1 MPYRHVSVMVKEV
14 LDFLNCSPG
23 KTIVDGTLGGG
34 GHARAILGAI
44 APHGTLIGIDQDPAA
59 IEEARRTLRDY
70 GPSIQ
75 LYHDNFVSLPQILRG
90 SNTQRVDGILLD
102 LGLSLHQLEDSGRGF
117 SFLRD
122 EPLDMRM
129 NPNGKRT
136 AEVMVNRSSEK
147 ELADVIA
154 SFGEESWAHR
164 IAKRLVAARQQG
176 AIVSSR
182 RLADIVTEAI
192 PAKHRSRRIHPATR
206 TFQALRIAVNQELE
220 NLKVFLVHAIDC
232 LNPGGRLCVVSFH
245 SLEDRIVK
253 EHFKAWAQGCQCPP
267 RFPVCTCGKKPQVKL
282 LTKKPLRPGRSEVEA
297 NPMARSAKLR
307 AVEKL
312 GVQQG

>member
-1 MPYRHVSVMVKEV
+1 MPYRHISVMVKEV
-14 LDFLNCSPG
+14 LDLLNCSPG

-34 GHARAILGAI
+34 GHARAILQAI
-44 APHGTLIGIDQDPAA
+44 GPRGVLIGIDQDPAA
-59 IEEARRTLRDY
+59 IAQTRRTLRDFE
-70 GPSIQ
+70 PNIA
-75 LYHDNFVSLPQILRG
+75 LYQDNFASLPQILRR
-90 SNTQRVDGILLD
+90 SNIHRVDGIVLD
-102 LGLSLHQLEDSGRGF
+102 LGLSLYQLEESGRGF

-129 NPNGKRT
+129 NPNEKRT
-136 AEVMVNRSSEK
+136 AEGVVNRSSEK

-154 SFGEESWAHR
+154 GFGEESWARR
-164 IAKRLVAARQQG
+164 IAKRIVAARQQE

-220 NLKVFLVHAIDC
+220 NLKGFLAHAVDC
-232 LNPGGRLCVVSFH
+232 LNPGGRLCIVSFH

-267 RFPVCTCGKKPQVKL
+267 SFPICTCGKTSQVKI
-282 LTKKPLRPGRSEVEA
+282 LTKKPLRPGPSEVQA

-312 GVQQG
+312 GV

>member
-1 MPYRHVSVMVKEV
+1 MVKEV

-44 APHGTLIGIDQDPAA
+44 APHGILIGIDQDPAA

-154 SFGEESWAHR
+154 SFGEESWARR

-232 LNPGGRLCVVSFH
+232 LKPGGRLCIVSFH

>member
-44 APHGTLIGIDQDPAA
+44 APHGALIGIDQDPAA
-59 IEEARRTLRDY
+59 IDEARRTLRDY
-70 GPSIQ
+70 SPSIQ
-75 LYHDNFVSLPQILRG
+75 LYHDNFVSLPQILRR

-102 LGLSLHQLEDSGRGF
+102 LGLSLYQLEDSGRGF

-154 SFGEESWAHR
+154 SFGEESWARR

-220 NLKVFLVHAIDC
+220 NLKAFLVHAIDC
-232 LNPGGRLCVVSFH
+232 LNPGGRLCIVSFH

-307 AVEKL
+307 AAEKL
-312 GVQQG
+312 GV

>member
-1 MPYRHVSVMVKEV
+1 
-14 LDFLNCSPG
+14 
-23 KTIVDGTLGGG
+23 
-34 GHARAILGAI
+34 
-44 APHGTLIGIDQDPAA
+44 
-59 IEEARRTLRDY
+59 
-70 GPSIQ
+70 
-75 LYHDNFVSLPQILRG
+75 
-90 SNTQRVDGILLD
+90 
-102 LGLSLHQLEDSGRGF
+102 LEDSGRGF

-154 SFGEESWAHR
+154 SFGEESWARR

-232 LNPGGRLCVVSFH
+232 LNPGGRLCIVSFH